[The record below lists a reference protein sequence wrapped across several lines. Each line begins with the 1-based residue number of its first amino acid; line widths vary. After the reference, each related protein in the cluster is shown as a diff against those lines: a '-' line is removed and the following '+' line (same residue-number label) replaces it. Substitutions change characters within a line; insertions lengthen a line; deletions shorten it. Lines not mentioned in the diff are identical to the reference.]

1 MIEIPEG
8 MVLAEQL
15 GQTVKGKQIEKVSVL
30 QSPHKF
36 AWFQGDPQRYPQMLE
51 GQRVG
56 EASSFGSH
64 VEFQAGE
71 VSLAVSEGATWR
83 FHPDRQKL
91 PAKHQLLLEFE
102 DGSALCLTIRMYGGM
117 LCFRTGEADNP
128 YYLMAR
134 EKPSPLSPAFDF
146 KRFEGLFQTEDAA
159 KLSVKALLAT
169 EQRIPGLGNGCL
181 QDILFHAG
189 LHPKRKVSTLDE
201 EDKQALFR
209 SLKNTLQEMAVKGGR
224 DTEPDLF
231 GKSGGYITKCS
242 KNTAG
247 QPCPVCGSRI
257 VKESYMGGSVYYC
270 PVCQPLV

>member
-15 GQTVKGKQIEKVSVL
+15 GQSVRGKKIDKVSVL

-51 GQRVG
+51 GQQVG
-56 EASSFGSH
+56 EARSFGSH
-64 VEFQAGE
+64 VEFKAGE
-71 VSLAVSEGATWR
+71 ASLAVSEGATWG
-83 FHPDRQKL
+83 FYPAGEKL

-102 DGSALCLTIRMYGGM
+102 DGSALCLTIRMYGGI
-117 LCFRTGEADNP
+117 LCFRAGEAENQ

-134 EKPSPLSPAFDF
+134 EKPSPLSQAFDF
-146 KRFEGLFQTEDAA
+146 KRFEGLFQAEDAA

-181 QDILFHAG
+181 QDILFFAG
-189 LHPKRKVSTLDE
+189 LHPKRKAGTLNE

-209 SLKNTLQEMAVKGGR
+209 SLKNTLQEMAAKGGR

-231 GKSGGYITKCS
+231 GKAGGYVTRCS
-242 KNTAG
+242 KNSVG
-247 QPCPVCGSRI
+247 QPCAVCGSLI